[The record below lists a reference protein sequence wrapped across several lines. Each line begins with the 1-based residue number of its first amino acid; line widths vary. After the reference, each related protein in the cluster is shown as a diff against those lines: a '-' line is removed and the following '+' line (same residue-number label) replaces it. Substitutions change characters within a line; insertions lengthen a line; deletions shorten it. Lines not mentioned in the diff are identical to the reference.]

1 MFINEAAKKA
11 VSNGKAMILER
22 DNIRICILPTN
33 TKSGIIEMSHGGSYL
48 HSWHPQLSDLLS
60 DRWCVSDNVRII
72 PLPSDKQGPTGRMG
86 ISQPITVINQHGTA
100 DKDNNRSNII
110 DHEEW
115 TTSDQEDNLLNH

>member
-48 HSWHPQLSDLLS
+48 HPWQPQLSDLLS
-60 DRWCVSDNVRII
+60 DQWYVSDNVRII
-72 PLPSDKQGPTGRMG
+72 PLPNDKQGPTGRMG
-86 ISQPITVINQHGTA
+86 IGQPITVINQLSVT
-100 DKDNNRSNII
+100 DKDNNRSDVI

-115 TTSDQEDNLLNH
+115 TTSNQEDNLLNH